1 MNIVFS
7 HMQRMLPFMI
17 AAIPLTIIIR
27 LISYPINKKRGIRTT
42 VLHETALLLF
52 IVFLA
57 GLISQT
63 ILPRIEIEWPDIVII
78 NTKVESS
85 FNFVP
90 GKIISVSLDYLSKG
104 KMNYFILNFLGNICF
119 FIPIGLMIPLIWR
132 CSFRKTVLIGFLCSL
147 SIELIQIPLPRCTD
161 IDDLWMN
168 TLGAL
173 IGALIY
179 LLVNRLLPEFTGK
192 CKVRLPK
199 QAEPDRISA

>member
-104 KMNYFILNFLGNICF
+104 KMNYLIL
-119 FIPIGLMIPLIWR
+119 
-132 CSFRKTVLIGFLCSL
+132 
-147 SIELIQIPLPRCTD
+147 
-161 IDDLWMN
+161 
-168 TLGAL
+168 
-173 IGALIY
+173 
-179 LLVNRLLPEFTGK
+179 
-192 CKVRLPK
+192 
-199 QAEPDRISA
+199 